1 MVENNQ
7 TALIT
12 GPTSGIGEEFAKQFA
27 ALGYN
32 LVLVARNK
40 EKLHNLCESL
50 STEFGIEVHDI
61 AVDLSELD
69 APEKVF
75 DEVSSRNIQ
84 VDILI
89 NNAGIDVYASFADS
103 EWGAILGLVNLNV
116 NASLR
121 LTHLFLPGMIRRNHG
136 HILNLGSI
144 GSFIP
149 GPNNAVY
156 AATKAFQ
163 LNFSRGIA
171 EELRGTHVGVTC
183 LCPGAVRTAFAD
195 KSDLNG
201 TVLFKYTSS
210 NPKVVAAAGIN
221 AIQHNKVV
229 CVPGFVNQ
237 LIVFLYCF
245 VPGRWVAR
253 ISEWAMIRH

>member
-1 MVENNQ
+1 MESNNL

-12 GPTSGIGEEFAKQFA
+12 GPTSGIGEEFAKQLA

-32 LVLVARNK
+32 LVLVARNE
-40 EKLHNLCESL
+40 EKLAKMCQYFSAAFEIDAHFIAADLAVLDTPEMVYHK
-50 STEFGIEVHDI
+50 TEALGLR
-61 AVDLSELD
+61 VD
-69 APEKVF
+69 V
-75 DEVSSRNIQ
+75 
-84 VDILI
+84 LI
-89 NNAGIDVYASFADS
+89 NNAGIDVYAPFD
-103 EWGAILGLVNLNV
+103 EVNWEAIQRLVNLNV

-121 LTHLFLPGMIRRNHG
+121 LTHLFLPGMIERDHG

-149 GPNNAVY
+149 GPNNAAY
-156 AATKAFQ
+156 AASKAFL

-171 EELRGTHVGVTC
+171 EELRGTNVAVTC

-201 TVLFKYTSS
+201 TFLFKYTSS
-210 NPKVVAAAGIN
+210 DPKAVASAGIK
-221 AIQHNKVV
+221 AIQRKKYV
-229 CVPGFVNQ
+229 CVPGFINQ
-237 LIVFLYCF
+237 VIVFIYRF

-253 ISEWAMIRH
+253 ISKWAMQRH

>member
-1 MVENNQ
+1 MAGYNQ

-12 GPTSGIGEEFAKQFA
+12 GPTSGIGEEFASQLA
-27 ALGYN
+27 ALGYD

-40 EKLHNLCESL
+40 EKLQNLCTSL
-50 STEFGIEVHDI
+50 SAEYSVEVHDI

-75 DEVSSRNIQ
+75 HEVSSHNIQ
-84 VDILI
+84 VDVLI
-89 NNAGIDVYASFADS
+89 NNAGIDVYAPFEKAD
-103 EWGAILGLVNLNV
+103 WGAIQGLVNLNV

-121 LTHLFLPGMIRRNHG
+121 LTHLFLPGMIQRNQG

-171 EELRGTHVGVTC
+171 EELRGMHVGVTC

-201 TVLFKYTSS
+201 TILFKYTSS
-210 NPKVVAAAGIN
+210 NPKAVAAAGIK
-221 AIQHNKVV
+221 AIQQKKVV
-229 CVPGFVNQ
+229 CVPGFINQ
-237 LIVFLYCF
+237 LIVFIYRF

-253 ISEWAMIRH
+253 VSKWAMLRH